1 MPAHLHAGPACTGNL
16 NYPCNPAHGCG
27 CKNCL
32 SGGALLLCQHMPSGQ
47 CFCFHSG
54 YYLADDVLS
63 DAEAQRIQA
72 SLKGA
77 PPVGAR
83 SSAPAPRPAPA
94 APPAAND
101 PLGNLIQVF
110 ASRQGNGVF
119 PKIPRQ
125 QLARDL
131 LMRARDP
138 SAINQGPTYMCGPA
152 AFMYSL
158 ARDNPV
164 RFVLFVA
171 DLYEHG
177 YARAG
182 DLEVRPSERFRNE
195 PVTRGT
201 PAADWVALGGLRDSE
216 NYVFSYHSGF
226 FEHQAGG
233 TTASSVASW
242 FTKAGYSDVQDYT
255 TGHGQMMNAH
265 LANDYLA
272 RGYRVCLLIDA
283 DLLGD
288 DASQRSTSIVANH
301 FVILTSP
308 ISEDDTGVTFTVYT
322 WRSEKREVPMKM
334 AGKPAGRL
342 PIPVFLS
349 KYYGFIAGKP

>member
-1 MPAHLHAGPACTGNL
+1 MPAHLHAGPACSGHVGQ
-16 NYPCNPAHGCG
+16 PCNPSSGCG

-32 SGGALLLCQHMPSGQ
+32 SGGALLLCQQTTDGRF
-47 CFCFHSG
+47 FCFHSE
-54 YYLADDVLS
+54 YYLGDDVLS
-63 DAEAQRIQA
+63 DAETQRIQA
-72 SLKGA
+72 SLKSA
-77 PPVGAR
+77 QPIGAR
-83 SSAPAPRPAPA
+83 NVAPAP
-94 APPAAND
+94 PPAVND
-101 PLGNLIQVF
+101 PLGNVIKVF

-125 QLARDL
+125 QLAKDL
-131 LMRARDP
+131 LVRARDP
-138 SAINQGPTYMCGPA
+138 SVINQGPTYMCGPA

-164 RFVLFVA
+164 RFILFVA

-177 YARAG
+177 YARMG

-216 NYVFSYHSGF
+216 NYLFSYHSGF

-242 FTKAGYSDVQDYT
+242 FTRAGYSDVQDYT
-255 TGHGQMMNAH
+255 MSHGQMMNAH
-265 LANDYLA
+265 LANDYLN
-272 RGYRVCLLIDA
+272 RGYRVCLLIDG

-288 DASQRSTSIVANH
+288 DDTQRSTSIVPNH

-308 ISEDDTGVTFTVYT
+308 ILEDDTGVKFTVYT

-334 AGKPAGRL
+334 AGKPAGRV

>member
-1 MPAHLHAGPACTGNL
+1 MPAHLHPGPACSGNF

-27 CKNCL
+27 CKTCL
-32 SGGALLLCQHMPSGQ
+32 SGGALLLCQQMPSGQ
-47 CFCFHSG
+47 CYCFHSG

-77 PPVGAR
+77 PAVGAR
-83 SSAPAPRPAPA
+83 ASASAPRPAPA
-94 APPAAND
+94 PPSAPPPAAND
-101 PLGNLIQVF
+101 PLGNVIQVF

-125 QLARDL
+125 QLAKDL

-138 SAINQGPTYMCGPA
+138 LVINQGPTYMCGPA

-164 RFVLFVA
+164 RFVLIVA

-182 DLEVRPSERFRNE
+182 
-195 PVTRGT
+195 
-201 PAADWVALGGLRDSE
+201 
-216 NYVFSYHSGF
+216 
-226 FEHQAGG
+226 
-233 TTASSVASW
+233 
-242 FTKAGYSDVQDYT
+242 
-255 TGHGQMMNAH
+255 
-265 LANDYLA
+265 
-272 RGYRVCLLIDA
+272 

-308 ISEDDTGVTFTVYT
+308 ILENDTGLTFTVYT
-322 WRSEKREVPMKM
+322 WRSEKREAPMKM
-334 AGKPAGRL
+334 AGKPAGRV